1 MNYENILIET
11 KGKVGV
17 ITFNRPKAL
26 NALNSALITELNNAL
41 SAYQANPE
49 IGAIILTGSEK
60 AFAAGADI
68 REMRDKT
75 YAEVTSQNFLHDWDY
90 INKITKPLIAAVSG
104 FALGGGFEY
113 ALICDII
120 IASETAKFSL
130 PETTIGVIPG
140 LGGTQR
146 LAQTIGK
153 SKTMEMILSGRMID
167 AVEAERIGII
177 ARIVPTEKLQEEALT
192 LATKIASLSQ
202 PVIKAAKQAVRTAF
216 ETSLSE
222 GSYQERR
229 LFHSMFA
236 LEDQKEGMTAF
247 LEKRPPK
254 FQNK

>member
-202 PVIKAAKQAVRTAF
+202 PVIKAAKQAVRIAF
-216 ETSLSE
+216 ETPLSE

>member
-49 IGAIILTGSEK
+49 IGAIILTGNEK

-236 LEDQKEGMTAF
+236 LEDQKECMTAF

>member
-1 MNYENILIET
+1 MTYENILIET
-11 KGKVGV
+11 TGKVGI

-26 NALNSALITELNNAL
+26 NALSSGLITELNLAL
-41 SAYQANPE
+41 KGYEENPD

-68 REMRDKT
+68 REMKDKT
-75 YAEVTSQNFLHDWDY
+75 FDEVTSQKFLHDWDY
-90 INKITKPLIAAVSG
+90 INTITKPMIAAVSG

-113 ALICDII
+113 AMICDII

-130 PETTIGVIPG
+130 PETTIGIIPG

-146 LAQTIGK
+146 LVRTIGK
-153 SKTMEMILSGRMID
+153 AKAMEMILSGRMID
-167 AVEAERIGII
+167 AAEAERIGI
-177 ARIVPTEKLQEEALT
+177 ASRIVPSEKLQEEALA

-216 ETSLSE
+216 EMPLSE
-222 GSYQERR
+222 GVNRERK

-236 LEDQKEGMTAF
+236 LEDQKEGMAAF
-247 LEKRPPK
+247 VEKRTPN
-254 FQNK
+254 FENK

>member
-49 IGAIILTGSEK
+49 IGAIILTGNEK

-167 AVEAERIGII
+167 AVEAERIGIV

-236 LEDQKEGMTAF
+236 LEDQKECMTAF

>member
-11 KGKVGV
+11 KGKVGI

-26 NALNSALITELNNAL
+26 NALNSALITELNHAL
-41 SAYQANPE
+41 KAYEENPT
-49 IGAIILTGSEK
+49 IGAMILTGSEK

-68 REMRDKT
+68 REMKDKSF
-75 YAEVTSQNFLHDWDY
+75 ADVTQQNFLHDWDY
-90 INKITKPLIAAVSG
+90 INTITKPLIAVVSG

-113 ALICDII
+113 ALICDTI

-130 PETTIGVIPG
+130 PETTIGIIPG

-146 LAQTIGK
+146 LTQAIGK
-153 SKTMEMILSGRMID
+153 SKAMEMILTGRMID
-167 AVEAERIGII
+167 AFEAERMGIV
-177 ARIVPTEKLQEEALT
+177 ARVVPAERLQDEALA

-216 ETSLSE
+216 EMPLNE
-222 GSYQERR
+222 GVNQERK

-247 LEKRPPK
+247 VEKRPPN

>member
-1 MNYENILIET
+1 MAYENIISET
-11 KGKVGV
+11 RDAVGI
-17 ITFNRPKAL
+17 ITLNRPKAL
-26 NALNSALITELNNAL
+26 NALNSQLIDELNHAL
-41 SAYQANPE
+41 SAFQENSA
-49 IGAIILTGSEK
+49 IGCVVIAGSEK

-167 AVEAERIGII
+167 AVEAERIGIV

>member
-49 IGAIILTGSEK
+49 IGAIILTGNEK

>member
-1 MNYENILIET
+1 MTYENILIET
-11 KGKVGV
+11 KGKVGF
-17 ITFNRPKAL
+17 IIFNRPKAL
-26 NALNSALITELNNAL
+26 NALNSALITELNGAL
-41 SAYQANPE
+41 SAYEADPE
-49 IGAIILTGSEK
+49 IGAIILTGNEK

-68 REMRDKT
+68 REMKDKT
-75 YAEVTSQNFLHDWDY
+75 FDEVTSQNFLHDWDH

-146 LAQTIGK
+146 LVQAIGK
-153 SKTMEMILSGRMID
+153 SKAMEMILTGRMIN
-167 AVEAERIGII
+167 AAEAERAGIV
-177 ARIVPTEKLQEEALT
+177 ARVVSVEKLQDEALA

-202 PVIKAAKQAVRTAF
+202 PVISAAKQAILSAF
-216 ETSLSE
+216 ELPIAE
-222 GSYQERR
+222 GSARERK
-229 LFHSMFA
+229 LFHSMFN
-236 LEDQKEGMTAF
+236 LHDQKEGMAAF

-254 FQNK
+254 FENR

>member
-1 MNYENILIET
+1 MTYENILIET
-11 KGKVGV
+11 KGKVGI

-26 NALNSALITELNNAL
+26 NALSSALITELNHAL
-41 SAYQANPE
+41 KSYEENPD

-68 REMRDKT
+68 REMKDKT
-75 YAEVTSQNFLHDWDY
+75 FDEVTSQKFLHDWDY
-90 INKITKPLIAAVSG
+90 INTITKPMIAAVSG

-113 ALICDII
+113 AMICDII

-153 SKTMEMILSGRMID
+153 SKALEMILSGRMID
-167 AVEAERIGII
+167 AAEAERNGIV
-177 ARIVPTEKLQEEALT
+177 ARIVPSAILQEEAFA

-216 ETSLSE
+216 EMPLSQ
-222 GSYQERR
+222 GVYQERQ

-236 LEDQKEGMTAF
+236 LEDQKEGMAAF
-247 LEKRPPK
+247 VEKRPPK
-254 FQNK
+254 FQDK

>member
-146 LAQTIGK
+146 LTQTIGK